1 MNINEVSG
9 MIIDCSIRIHR
20 KLGPGLLE
28 SVYQR
33 ILAYELRK
41 AGLQVETEVPIPI
54 RWDGKTIDEAFR
66 ADLVVNNVVLVELKP
81 VEKTSAVHRKQ
92 TLTYIR
98 LANLQLGLLINFGAS
113 LLKNDLHRLV
123 NQLPE

>member
-1 MNINEVSG
+1 M
-9 MIIDCSIRIHR
+9 
-20 KLGPGLLE
+20 
-28 SVYQR
+28 
-33 ILAYELRK
+33 
-41 AGLQVETEVPIPI
+41 ETEVPIPI

-66 ADLVVNNVVLVELKP
+66 ADLIVNKVVLVELKSL
-81 VEKTSAVHRKQ
+81 EKTSAVHRKQ